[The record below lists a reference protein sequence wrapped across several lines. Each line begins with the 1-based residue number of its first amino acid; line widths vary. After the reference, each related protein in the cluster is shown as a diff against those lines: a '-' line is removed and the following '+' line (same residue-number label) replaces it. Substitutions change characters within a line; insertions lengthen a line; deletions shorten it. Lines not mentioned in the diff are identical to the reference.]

1 VSTEVAGPRRTTVL
15 LSSIGEIVEWFDFM
29 IYLSLAP
36 VLATVFFPSS
46 DHRTGL
52 FATLAVFGAAY
63 LARPLGG
70 LLFGHLGDRGG
81 RKQALVASALVM
93 AGAKLVEGS
102 LPSYQ
107 AIGIGAPALFLIARV
122 ISGLSIGGE
131 FTGTFIMLFESSS
144 TGRRGLTS
152 SLANVMASIGIVLGS
167 GLITLLTATLSTEQM
182 QSWGWRVP
190 FFVGSVIGLVAL
202 AIRLHVQETPLFERL
217 RADAAL
223 ARQPLRDAIREQPRG
238 IFVAFA
244 MSSFIAVSYYLV
256 VSFVPTYLQSFV
268 GMAHVQA
275 LTIATLA
282 TLLNIVVIPPPA
294 WLSDRIG
301 RKPVLVAVSV
311 GFIVLGYPLFLLL
324 ASGHFGPT
332 LVGALL
338 FVFLAAAFVG
348 TANTTAMEHFRTRT
362 RFSGFALGYNIGAAI
377 FGGMTP
383 LLAAWLIHTTGS
395 KIAPAWYLILASLAI
410 LVVSWRLKETYRLQA
425 E

>member
-1 VSTEVAGPRRTTVL
+1 MGS
-15 LSSIGEIVEWFDFM
+15 
-29 IYLSLAP
+29 
-36 VLATVFFPSS
+36 
-46 DHRTGL
+46 
-52 FATLAVFGAAY
+52 
-63 LARPLGG
+63 
-70 LLFGHLGDRGG
+70 LFGHLGDRGG
-81 RKQALVASALVM
+81 RKRVLVASALVM

-107 AIGIGAPALFLIARV
+107 AIGIAAPALFVVARV

-131 FTGTFIMLFESSS
+131 FTGTFIMLFESSG

-167 GLITLLTATLSTEQM
+167 GLITLLTATLSTGQM
-182 QSWGWRVP
+182 QSWGWRIP

-202 AIRLHVQETPLFERL
+202 AIRLRVQETPMFERL
-217 RADAAL
+217 RADAGL

-244 MSSFIAVSYYLV
+244 MSSFIAVSYYMV

-282 TLLNIVVIPPPA
+282 TLLNIVVIPTPA

-311 GFIVLGYPLFLLL
+311 CFIVLGYPLFPLL
-324 ASGHFGPT
+324 ASGHFGST
-332 LVGALL
+332 LVGALA

-348 TANTTAMEHFRTRT
+348 AANTTAMEHFRTRT

-395 KIAPAWYLILASLAI
+395 KIAPAWYLILASIAI
-410 LVVSWRLKETYRLQA
+410 LVVSWRLKETYRI
-425 E
+425 EPG

>member
-1 VSTEVAGPRRTTVL
+1 VAGPRRTTVL